1 MNKRTMR
8 LKEASLVRTYT
19 VVEEA
24 LRAENRR
31 LRAALTELCE
41 HVEGWGDHEFVML
54 TDEDDPLDEQ
64 AVGQAL
70 RLLEHRYLVLSAKS
84 VLTRAKA
91 ALQGEALAPPP
102 ASVSAPRRHLRKD
115 R

>member
-41 HVEGWGDHEFVML
+41 RVEEWNDHEFVML
-54 TDEDDPLDEQ
+54 
-64 AVGQAL
+64 L
-70 RLLEHRYLVLSAKS
+70 R
-84 VLTRAKA
+84 
-91 ALQGEALAPPP
+91 Q
-102 ASVSAPRRHLRKD
+102 
-115 R
+115 